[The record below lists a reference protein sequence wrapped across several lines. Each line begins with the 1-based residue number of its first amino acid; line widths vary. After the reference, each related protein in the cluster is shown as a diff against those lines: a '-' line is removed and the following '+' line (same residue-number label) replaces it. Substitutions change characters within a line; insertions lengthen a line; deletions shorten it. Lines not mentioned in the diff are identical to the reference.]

1 MPSAGRPLIT
11 ANQVTLARL
20 IPMPLL
26 AWLIYRGAEQGY
38 KNNPYMWAALIA
50 GTLIGCTDWVD
61 GLLARKYGP
70 TVLGGLLDPIAD
82 KIFNAFAYT
91 PFVDTALTETRQIA
105 ANMEER
111 TYESLIMR
119 YAALVS
125 PAAMGFGLQALVEV
139 TLEDHSE
146 KTVEAFEAA
155 IRARPEVVAC
165 YAVTGDM
172 DFLLHV
178 FATDLNAFSDF
189 ALKALL
195 RMPGVKGTRSSFIM
209 QAIKS
214 DLAWA
219 PAPRLK

>member
-1 MPSAGRPLIT
+1 MTTLDVIDRKIVDALQAEGRLPI
-11 ANQVTLARL
+11 
-20 IPMPLL
+20 
-26 AWLIYRGAEQGY
+26 
-38 KNNPYMWAALIA
+38 
-50 GTLIGCTDWVD
+50 VD
-61 GLLARKYGP
+61 L
-70 TVLGGLLDPIAD
+70 AD
-82 KIFNAFAYT
+82 KVGLSPT
-91 PFVDTALTETRQIA
+91 PCQRRVKRL
-105 ANMEER
+105 EE
-111 TYESLIMR
+111 EGLIVR

-155 IRARPEVVAC
+155 IRARQEVVAC

-178 FATDLNAFSDF
+178 FATDLASFSDF

>member
-1 MPSAGRPLIT
+1 MTTLDEIDQKIIAALQAEGRLPIVDLAERVGLSATPCQRRVKRLEEEGLIT
-11 ANQVTLARL
+11 
-20 IPMPLL
+20 
-26 AWLIYRGAEQGY
+26 
-38 KNNPYMWAALIA
+38 
-50 GTLIGCTDWVD
+50 
-61 GLLARKYGP
+61 
-70 TVLGGLLDPIAD
+70 
-82 KIFNAFAYT
+82 
-91 PFVDTALTETRQIA
+91 
-105 ANMEER
+105 
-111 TYESLIMR
+111 R

-155 IRARPEVVAC
+155 IRSRQEVVAC

-178 FATDLNAFSDF
+178 FAPDLNSFSDF

>member
-1 MPSAGRPLIT
+1 MTTIDEIDRKI
-11 ANQVTLARL
+11 
-20 IPMPLL
+20 I
-26 AWLIYRGAEQGY
+26 
-38 KNNPYMWAALIA
+38 AALQADGRLPI
-50 GTLIGCTDWVD
+50 VD
-61 GLLARKYGP
+61 LANRVGLSA
-70 TVLGGLLDPIAD
+70 
-82 KIFNAFAYT
+82 T
-91 PFVDTALTETRQIA
+91 PCQRRVKRL
-105 ANMEER
+105 EE
-111 TYESLIMR
+111 EGLIMR

-178 FATDLNAFSDF
+178 FATDLASFSDF

-219 PAPRLK
+219 PAPRLE